1 MRDWHGTGRQTSRA
15 LARLA
20 ALLALVPFAALA
32 ALVLIDLID
41 GRSAYAQEASPA
53 PSAST
58 SPSPPSGAH
67 ARVPLDLVID
77 KSKVDLAEHHLE
89 VRASRDLERV
99 TIKVVGDSGAV
110 LADDSRDLA
119 PQPAGKPLVVGWSP
133 SSDEPVARIEV
144 FVYDVDGYYKGIA
157 ITPWTVFVPH
167 EDVAF
172 QFDSARIEE
181 SERPK
186 LEASF
191 TRVTQALATH
201 PQLRVAL
208 FVAGHTDTVGE
219 AGYNLRLSRQRA
231 QAIARWFR
239 QRGLK
244 IPIAY
249 EGFGESAL
257 LVKTADE
264 VDEPRNRRVDYILSV
279 EEPVLKASGFRPS
292 WNRVP

>member
-1 MRDWHGTGRQTSRA
+1 
-15 LARLA
+15 
-20 ALLALVPFAALA
+20 
-32 ALVLIDLID
+32 
-41 GRSAYAQEASPA
+41 
-53 PSAST
+53 
-58 SPSPPSGAH
+58 
-67 ARVPLDLVID
+67 VPLDLVID

-89 VRASRDLERV
+89 LRASRDLERV
-99 TIKVVGDSGAV
+99 TIKVIGDSGAV

-144 FVYDVDGYYKGIA
+144 FAYDVDGYYKGIA
-157 ITPWTVFVPH
+157 ITPWTVFIPH
-167 EDVAF
+167 EEVAF

-191 TRVTQALATH
+191 ARVTQALATH
-201 PQLRVAL
+201 PQLRVTL

-244 IPIAY
+244 IPIGF

-279 EEPVLKASGFRPS
+279 DEPVLKASGFRPS
-292 WNRVP
+292 WNRIP